1 MDYLSKKKEFI
12 FLNSQNAS
20 VYVHTVQLRN
30 YKYELYVEGKRKN
43 IGRVCRYCFMLW
55 IILKSRVFLPL

>member
-20 VYVHTVQLRN
+20 VYVHTVQLKN
-30 YKYELYVEGKRKN
+30 YKYELYVEGKSKN
-43 IGRVCRYCFMLW
+43 IGRVCGTKAFR
-55 IILKSRVFLPL
+55 

>member
-20 VYVHTVQLRN
+20 VYVHTVQLKN
-30 YKYELYVEGKRKN
+30 YKYELYVEGKSKKYRKSLRN
-43 IGRVCRYCFMLW
+43 
-55 IILKSRVFLPL
+55 KSFQVK